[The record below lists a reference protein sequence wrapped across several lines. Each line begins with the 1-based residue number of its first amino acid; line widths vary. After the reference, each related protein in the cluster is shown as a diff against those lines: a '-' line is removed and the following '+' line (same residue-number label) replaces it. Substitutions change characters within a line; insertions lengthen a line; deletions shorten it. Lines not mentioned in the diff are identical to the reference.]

1 MRKILLWILCLI
13 TVSGSLNAQKK
24 GHTKYVNLFIGTDGT
39 GHAFPGPCRP
49 FGMVQ
54 PGPDNQDTGWE
65 YTSGYQYRDTSL
77 LGFSQTRAN
86 GTGIPEF
93 GDILLLPMPIDRDP
107 VRRIGYDKSSEKAT
121 TGYYSVKLNSNIAV
135 ELTASERVAF
145 HRYRY
150 PTNGARLLIDFQ
162 HGLRFLTDSLVLA
175 SDIQFEND
183 STISGSVKTKNWVEK
198 TYYFV
203 IRFNQAFKQVKE
215 LPKNPRENA
224 PRYLLDFQLN
234 HRTLTTKIA
243 LSTVSIEGAHAN
255 LQAEIPHWDFQKV
268 VKASKQ
274 AWETYLSR
282 IHIQASKKQKE
293 IFYTSMYRLF
303 IQPSNIADVD
313 GQYRGADDQ
322 VKTAKNKTYYSTLS
336 LWDTYRAA
344 HPLYTLLAPER
355 VNGFINTFIDHA
367 DAAGFLPIW
376 TAWGK
381 DNYCMIGNHAIPV
394 IADAYQKGFRGYDA
408 EKALQWMVK
417 SSTENHI
424 NSNWTLLN
432 KFGYYPM
439 DSLDNES
446 VSRTLE
452 HGIDDA
458 AIAQMAKAM
467 GKPELAKNYEH
478 RSKNYKNLFDSST
491 NLFRGKDSK
500 GNWRTPFDP
509 LTATSPLNNPGD
521 YTEAN
526 AWQYFWT
533 PAQYDLEGTISLL
546 GGKNVLEAKLD
557 SFFSIKSVNA
567 NKYLG
572 QEAMIGQYAHGN
584 EPSHHI
590 AYLYAYTLHPEK
602 GRKIIK
608 DISAQFYSNTPNGMI
623 GNDDCGQMSAWYIF
637 STLGVYPVNPNN
649 GQYTVGIPQ
658 VRNAKIYTGQGDK
671 YIQIKNLYRGGQDSY
686 LKIDGRTIKETYITH
701 DQLINAKKV
710 VFN

>member
-1 MRKILLWILCLI
+1 MRKILLLILCLI

-274 AWETYLSR
+274 AWETYLGR

-478 RSKNYKNLFDSST
+478 RSKNYKNLFDPST

-546 GGKNVLEAKLD
+546 GGKNELEAKLD

>member
-1 MRKILLWILCLI
+1 MRKILLLILCLI

-121 TGYYSVKLNSNIAV
+121 TGHYSVKLNSNIAV

-274 AWETYLSR
+274 AWETFLSR

-367 DAAGFLPIW
+367 EAAGFLPIW

-394 IADAYQKGFRGYDA
+394 IADAYQKGFREYDA

-478 RSKNYKNLFDSST
+478 RSKNYKNLFDPST

-608 DISAQFYSNTPNGMI
+608 DISAQFYNNTPNGMI

-671 YIQIKNLYRGGQDSY
+671 YIQIKNLYRGGRDSY
-686 LKIDGRTIKETYITH
+686 LKMDGRTIKETYITH

>member
-1 MRKILLWILCLI
+1 MKKILLWILCLI

-274 AWETYLSR
+274 AWETYLGR

-478 RSKNYKNLFDSST
+478 RSKNYKNLFDPST

-649 GQYTVGIPQ
+649 GQYTIGIPQ

>member
-1 MRKILLWILCLI
+1 MKKILLWILCLI

-255 LQAEIPHWDFQKV
+255 LQAEIPHWNFQKV

-367 DAAGFLPIW
+367 EAAGFLPIW

-478 RSKNYKNLFDSST
+478 RSKNYKNLFDPST

>member
-1 MRKILLWILCLI
+1 MKKILLWILCLI

-255 LQAEIPHWDFQKV
+255 LQAEIPHWNFQKV

-478 RSKNYKNLFDSST
+478 RSKNYKNLFDPST

-649 GQYTVGIPQ
+649 GQYTIGIPQ

>member
-1 MRKILLWILCLI
+1 MKKILLWILCLI

-274 AWETYLSR
+274 AWETYLGR

-478 RSKNYKNLFDSST
+478 RSKNYKNLFDPST

>member
-1 MRKILLWILCLI
+1 MRKILLLILCLI

-255 LQAEIPHWDFQKV
+255 LLAEIPHWDFQKV

-274 AWETYLSR
+274 AWETYLGR

-367 DAAGFLPIW
+367 EAAGFLPIW

-394 IADAYQKGFRGYDA
+394 IADAYQKGFREYDA

-478 RSKNYKNLFDSST
+478 RSKNYKNLFDPST

-637 STLGVYPVNPNN
+637 STLGVYPLNPNN

>member
-1 MRKILLWILCLI
+1 MKKILLWILCLI

-394 IADAYQKGFRGYDA
+394 IADAYQKGFRGFDA

-478 RSKNYKNLFDSST
+478 RSKNYKNLFDPST

>member
-234 HRTLTTKIA
+234 HRTLSTKIA

-255 LQAEIPHWDFQKV
+255 LQAEIPHWNFQKV

-478 RSKNYKNLFDSST
+478 RSKNYKNLFDPST

-546 GGKNVLEAKLD
+546 GGKNELEAKLD

>member
-234 HRTLTTKIA
+234 HRTLSTKIA

-478 RSKNYKNLFDSST
+478 RSKNYKNLFDPST

-546 GGKNVLEAKLD
+546 GGKNELEAKLD

>member
-1 MRKILLWILCLI
+1 MKRIVLFILCLI
-13 TVSGSLNAQKK
+13 MVADNLIAQKK
-24 GHTKYVNLFIGTDGT
+24 GYTKYVNPFIGTDGT
-39 GHAFPGPCRP
+39 GHAFPGPCLP

-93 GDILLLPMPIDRDP
+93 GDILLLPMRIDQDP
-107 VRRIGYDKSSEKAT
+107 VRRIGYDKSSENAT
-121 TGYYSVKLNSNIAV
+121 PGYYSVKLNSNIAV
-135 ELTASERVAF
+135 ELTASERGAF
-145 HRYRY
+145 HLYRY

-162 HGLRFLTDSLVLA
+162 HGLRFMTDSLVLD
-175 SDIQFEND
+175 SDIKFDND
-183 STISGSVKTKNWVEK
+183 STISGWVKTKNWVEK

-203 IRFNQAFKQVKE
+203 IKFNQAFKQVKE
-215 LPKNPRENA
+215 LPRNQKEKA
-224 PRYLLDFQLN
+224 PRYVLDFELKD
-234 HRTLTTKIA
+234 RTLSTKIA
-243 LSTVSIEGAHAN
+243 LSTVSTAGAQLN

-268 VKASKQ
+268 VKAAKV

-282 IHIQASKKQKE
+282 IQIKAPRKLKE

-303 IQPSNIADVD
+303 IQPSNIADVN
-313 GQYRGADDQ
+313 GQYRGADDR

-344 HPLYTLLAPER
+344 HPMYTIIAPER
-355 VNGFINTFIDHA
+355 VDGFVNTFIDHA
-367 DAAGFLPIW
+367 EAAEFLPIW

-394 IADAYQKGFRGYDA
+394 IADAYQKGFRGFDA
-408 EKALQWMVK
+408 EKALHWMVK
-417 SSTENHI
+417 SSSENHV

-432 KFGYYPM
+432 KFSYYPL

-458 AIAQMAKAM
+458 AIAQMAITL
-467 GKPELAKNYEH
+467 GKSELAKKYEQ
-478 RSKNYKNLFDSST
+478 RSKNYKNLFDPST

-509 LTATSPLNNPGD
+509 LTATSPMNNPGD

-533 PAQYDLEGTISLL
+533 PAQYDIEGIINLL
-546 GGKNVLEAKLD
+546 GSKQALEAKLD
-557 SFFSIKSVNA
+557 SFFSIKPINA

-590 AYLYAYTLHPEK
+590 AYLYAFTPRPEK
-602 GRKIIK
+602 GKKIIK
-608 DISAQFYSNTPNGMI
+608 DISEQFYSNTPNGMI

-637 STLGVYPVNPNN
+637 STLGFYPVNPIN
-649 GQYTVGIPQ
+649 GQYIIGAPQ
-658 VRNAKIYTGQGDK
+658 VRRAKVYQGPGNKYTR
-671 YIQIKNLYRGGQDSY
+671 IKNLNRDGQINH
-686 LKIDGRTIKETYITH
+686 LEIDGKPFKQVYFTQQQFT
-701 DQLINAKKV
+701 LAKKLL
-710 VFN
+710 FK

>member
-367 DAAGFLPIW
+367 EAAGFLPIW

-478 RSKNYKNLFDSST
+478 RSKNYKNLFDPST